1 MRNGGVNCGWDA
13 ADHKDFL
20 RLRTQHNTKISV
32 AFITAMARA
41 VPLVDDIQ
49 VREHCTA
56 YDKYLKL
63 TQEKKELIA
72 EYKKAKEEE
81 RIARMTK
88 VSNKN
93 SNLSKLN
100 KDLALDSAVPRRNN
114 SSAGSSR
121 VSDLSL

>member
-1 MRNGGVNCGWDA
+1 MDQVELEIVRNGGVNCGWDA

-20 RLRTQHNTKISV
+20 RLRTQHNSKISV

-49 VREHCTA
+49 VREHCAA

-63 TQEKKELIA
+63 TQEKKEMIA
-72 EYKKAKEEE
+72 DYKKAKEEE
-81 RIARMTK
+81 RISRMTK

-93 SNLSKLN
+93 SNLS
-100 KDLALDSAVPRRNN
+100 
-114 SSAGSSR
+114 
-121 VSDLSL
+121 